1 MKNAMTEIQS
11 IMMDVFNVN
20 SNVLN
25 IVKNVKMEYVYLV
38 KIILN

>member
-1 MKNAMTEIQS
+1 MKNAMTEIQL
-11 IMMDVFNVN
+11 IMMGVFNVN

-25 IVKNVKMEYVYLV
+25 FVMNVKMEYVYLV